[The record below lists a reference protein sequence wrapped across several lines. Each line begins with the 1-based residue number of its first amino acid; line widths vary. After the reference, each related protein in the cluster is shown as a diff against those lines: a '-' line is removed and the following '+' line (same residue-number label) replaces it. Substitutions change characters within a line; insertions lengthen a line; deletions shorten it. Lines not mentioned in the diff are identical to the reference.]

1 MARAIPQSRA
11 SLSEEPMW
19 RSEGSL
25 WYQLPP
31 STSLTQF
38 SPSGF
43 DAVHTRLTDHE
54 LPRSLLRSSNL
65 TTGDLDPTITPD
77 LTGRLDIQTL
87 VFLLL

>member
-25 WYQLPP
+25 RYQLPP

-43 DAVHTRLTDHE
+43 DSVHTRLTDRE
-54 LPRSLLRSSNL
+54 LPRDLLCNLNL
-65 TTGDLDPTITPD
+65 TTGDLDPTTTPD
-77 LTGRLDIQTL
+77 LTGLLDIQTL